1 MKFEWKPEHR
11 KVLDKIHFDFDINGE
26 LTDEQVI
33 EVDEKVTDYLQTHGF
48 CDDADGHTTVNQT
61 GRICE
66 HIIDYMV
73 DCGA

>member
-11 KVLDKIHFDFDINGE
+11 KVLDKISFDFDIDGE
-26 LTDEQVI
+26 LTDDQVLEI
-33 EVDEKVTDYLQTHGF
+33 DEKVTDYLQMHGF
-48 CDDADGHTTVNQT
+48 GGTNENMTVNPT